1 MNRKLIVRVLGA
13 ILAIEALAM
22 IPAFLV
28 SLYYRDGDTAA
39 LGWSILFTII
49 CGSSMYLIP
58 KTEKSSYLRLKEG
71 FIIVAV
77 GWIMMS
83 AFGAIPFMLSGMFTR
98 FEDAFFEAVSGF
110 TTTGASVFEGFEH
123 YLHGVVFWRATTHW
137 VGGMGV
143 LVLTLALLPK
153 LTGRTAHLVK
163 AESPGPSL
171 SKLVPKTG
179 TTAKILYRIYILLT
193 TLEFLSLLI
202 CGMNPYDAAV
212 HAFATAGTGGFSNYG
227 ASIAAFDSVSVDVVI
242 TVFMFMFGIN
252 FALYYKCLIGE
263 HLKAFWRDEE
273 FRCYLFI
280 ALTFTLLIT
289 LFNLN
294 FYQNELQQSG
304 QSATAGSVFL
314 TSLRYSSFQ
323 LSSIISTTG
332 FVTFDFSRW
341 PTASQ
346 MLLILAMFIGSCAGS
361 TAGGMKVIRVNM
373 LMKLSRRNVLATGR
387 PRKVDVIRI
396 DRKAVDETIVSQVAQ
411 FAVMYAALVFVG
423 AFLVSLDGHFDVLTN
438 ITASLTCVS
447 NVGPGLGA
455 VGPIYNFANYGIWGK
470 TVLSFLMLFGRLELI
485 PMFIL
490 FTRSAWKKY

>member
-1 MNRKLIVRVLGA
+1 MNRKLIIRVLGA

-28 SLYYRDGDTAA
+28 SLFYRDGDTPA
-39 LGWSILFTII
+39 LGWTILLTLSVG
-49 CGSSMYLIP
+49 CGMHLIP
-58 KTEKSSYLRLKEG
+58 KTDRNAYLRLKEG

-77 GWIMMS
+77 GWLLMS
-83 AFGAIPFMLSGMFTR
+83 CFGAFPFLFSGMFTH
-98 FEDAFFEAVSGF
+98 FEDAFFESVSGF
-110 TTTGASVFEGFEH
+110 TTTGASVFEGFDH
-123 YLHGVVFWRATTHW
+123 YMHGVVFWRATTHW
-137 VGGMGV
+137 IGGMGV

-179 TTAKILYRIYILLT
+179 ATAKILYRIYILLT
-193 TLEFLSLLI
+193 TVEFLSLLL
-202 CGMNPYDAAV
+202 CGLSPYDAAV

-227 ASIAAFDSVSVDVVI
+227 ASIAAYDSIAVDIVI
-242 TVFMFMFGIN
+242 TVFMFMFGVN

-263 HLKAFWRDEE
+263 RLKAFWHDEE

-280 ALTFTLLIT
+280 ALSFIALIT
-289 LFNLN
+289 IFNIG
-294 FYQNELQQSG
+294 FYQNELNNAG
-304 QSATAGSVFL
+304 QEASFGSAFL

-323 LSSIISTTG
+323 LSSVISTTG

-341 PTASQ
+341 PAASQ

-361 TAGGMKVIRVNM
+361 TAGGIKVIRMNM
-373 LMKLSRRNVLATGR
+373 LFKLSRRNILSTSR

-396 DRKAVDETIVSQVAQ
+396 DNKAVDESIVSQVAQ
-411 FAVMYAALVFVG
+411 FAVMYVGLVFVG
-423 AFLVSLDGHFDVLTN
+423 AFLVSLDGKYDVITN
-438 ITASLTCVS
+438 LSASLTCVS

-455 VGPIYNFANYGIWGK
+455 VGPVYNFAHYGIWGK
-470 TVLSFLMLFGRLELI
+470 IILSFLMLFGRLELL

>member
-39 LGWSILFTII
+39 IGWSFLLTIAA
-49 CGSSMYLIP
+49 GAAMYLIP
-58 KTEKSSYLRLKEG
+58 KTDRNSYLRLKEG

-77 GWIMMS
+77 GWILMS
-83 AFGAIPFMLSGMFTR
+83 CFGAIPYMLSGMFTR
-98 FEDAFFEAVSGF
+98 FENAFFEAVSGF
-110 TTTGASVFEGFEH
+110 TTTGASVFEGFDN
-123 YLHGVVFWRATTHW
+123 YMHGVVFWRATTHW

-179 TTAKILYRIYILLT
+179 TTAKILYKIYILLT
-193 TLEFLSLLI
+193 SLEFVSLLL
-202 CGMNPYDAAV
+202 CGLDAYDAAV
-212 HAFATAGTGGFSNYG
+212 HTFATAGTGGFSNYG
-227 ASIAAFDSVSVDVVI
+227 ASIAAYNSVAVDVVI
-242 TVFMFMFGIN
+242 TVFMFMFGVN

-263 HLKAFWRDEE
+263 KLKAFWHDEE
-273 FRCYLFI
+273 FRTYLFI
-280 ALTFTLLIT
+280 ALSFILLIT
-289 LFNLN
+289 FFNCS
-294 FYQNELQQSG
+294 FYRGELGADTS
-304 QSATAGSVFL
+304 AGSVFL

-332 FVTFDFSRW
+332 FVTYDFSRW
-341 PTASQ
+341 PAASQ

-361 TAGGMKVIRVNM
+361 TAGGIKVIRVNM
-373 LMKLSRRNVLATGR
+373 LAKMSRRNVLSTGR

-396 DRKAVDETIVSQVAQ
+396 DRKAVDENIVSQVAQ
-411 FAVMYAALVFVG
+411 FAIMYVALVFIG
-423 AFLVSLDGHFDVLTN
+423 AFLVSLDGKFDVLTN
-438 ITASLTCVS
+438 LSASLTCVS

-455 VGPIYNFANYGIWGK
+455 VGPVYNFANYGIWGK
-470 TVLSFLMLFGRLELI
+470 TVLSFLMLFGRLELL

-490 FTRSAWKKY
+490 FTRTAWKKY

>member
-1 MNRKLIVRVLGA
+1 MNRKLIIRVLGA

-39 LGWSILFTII
+39 IGWSFLLTIAA
-49 CGSSMYLIP
+49 GAAMYLIP
-58 KTEKSSYLRLKEG
+58 KTDRNSYLRLKEG

-77 GWIMMS
+77 GWILMS
-83 AFGAIPFMLSGMFTR
+83 CFGAIPYMLSGMFTR
-98 FEDAFFEAVSGF
+98 FENAFFEAVSGF
-110 TTTGASVFEGFEH
+110 TTTGASVFEGFDN
-123 YLHGVVFWRATTHW
+123 YMHGVVFWRATTHW

-179 TTAKILYRIYILLT
+179 TTAKILYKIYILLT
-193 TLEFLSLLI
+193 SLEFVSLLL
-202 CGMNPYDAAV
+202 CGLDAYDAAV
-212 HAFATAGTGGFSNYG
+212 HTFATAGTGGFSNYG
-227 ASIAAFDSVSVDVVI
+227 ASIAAYNSVAVDVVI
-242 TVFMFMFGIN
+242 TVFMFMFGVN

-263 HLKAFWRDEE
+263 RLKAFWHDEE
-273 FRCYLFI
+273 FRTYLFI
-280 ALTFTLLIT
+280 ALSFILLIT
-289 LFNLN
+289 FFNCS
-294 FYQNELQQSG
+294 FYRGELGADTS
-304 QSATAGSVFL
+304 AGSVFL

-332 FVTFDFSRW
+332 FVTYDFSRW
-341 PTASQ
+341 PAASQ

-361 TAGGMKVIRVNM
+361 TAGGIKVIRVNM
-373 LMKLSRRNVLATGR
+373 LAKMSRRNVLSTGR

-396 DRKAVDETIVSQVAQ
+396 DRKAVDENIVSQVAQ
-411 FAVMYAALVFVG
+411 FAIMYVALVFIG
-423 AFLVSLDGHFDVLTN
+423 AFLVSLDGKFDVLTN
-438 ITASLTCVS
+438 LSASLTCVS

-455 VGPIYNFANYGIWGK
+455 VGPVYNFANYGIWGK
-470 TVLSFLMLFGRLELI
+470 TVLSFLMLFGRLELL

-490 FTRSAWKKY
+490 FTRTAWKKY

>member
-1 MNRKLIVRVLGA
+1 MNRKLIIRVLGA

-39 LGWSILFTII
+39 IGWSFLLTIAA
-49 CGSSMYLIP
+49 GAAMYLIP
-58 KTEKSSYLRLKEG
+58 KTDRNSYLRLKEG

-77 GWIMMS
+77 GWILMS
-83 AFGAIPFMLSGMFTR
+83 CFGAIPYMLSGMFTR
-98 FEDAFFEAVSGF
+98 FENAFFEAVSGF
-110 TTTGASVFEGFEH
+110 TTTGASVFEGFDN
-123 YLHGVVFWRATTHW
+123 YMHGVVFWRATTHW

-179 TTAKILYRIYILLT
+179 TTAKILYKIYILLT
-193 TLEFLSLLI
+193 SLEFVSLLL
-202 CGMNPYDAAV
+202 CGLDAYDAAV
-212 HAFATAGTGGFSNYG
+212 HTFATAGTGGFSNYG
-227 ASIAAFDSVSVDVVI
+227 ASIAAYNSVAVDVVI
-242 TVFMFMFGIN
+242 TVFMFMFGVN

-263 HLKAFWRDEE
+263 KLKAFWHDEE
-273 FRCYLFI
+273 FRTYLFI
-280 ALTFTLLIT
+280 ALSFILLIT
-289 LFNLN
+289 FFNCS
-294 FYQNELQQSG
+294 FYRGELGADAS
-304 QSATAGSVFL
+304 AGSVFL

-332 FVTFDFSRW
+332 FVTYDFSRW
-341 PTASQ
+341 PAASQ

-361 TAGGMKVIRVNM
+361 TAGGIKVIRVNM
-373 LMKLSRRNVLATGR
+373 LAKMSRRNVLSTGR

-396 DRKAVDETIVSQVAQ
+396 DRKAVDENIVSQVAQ
-411 FAVMYAALVFVG
+411 FAIMYVALVFIG
-423 AFLVSLDGHFDVLTN
+423 AFLVSLDGKFDVLTN
-438 ITASLTCVS
+438 LSASLTCVS

-455 VGPIYNFANYGIWGK
+455 VGPVYNFANYGIWGK
-470 TVLSFLMLFGRLELI
+470 TVLSFLMLFGRLELL

-490 FTRSAWKKY
+490 FTRTAWKKY

>member
-1 MNRKLIVRVLGA
+1 MNRKLIIRILGA

-39 LGWSILFTII
+39 LGWSFLLTII
-49 CGSSMYLIP
+49 SGGTMYLIP
-58 KTEKSSYLRLKEG
+58 KTEKNSYLRLKEG

-77 GWIMMS
+77 GWVLMS
-83 AFGAIPFMLSGMFTR
+83 CFGAVPYMLSGMFLR

-110 TTTGASVFEGFEH
+110 TTTGASVFEGFDH
-123 YLHGVVFWRATTHW
+123 YMHGVVFWRATTHW
-137 VGGMGV
+137 IGGMGV

-179 TTAKILYRIYILLT
+179 TTAKILYKIYILLT
-193 TLEFLSLLI
+193 TLEFIFLLL
-202 CGMNPYDAAV
+202 CGLDAYDAAV
-212 HAFATAGTGGFSNYG
+212 HTFATAGTGGFSNYG
-227 ASIAAFDSVSVDVVI
+227 ASIAAYNSVAVDVVI
-242 TVFMFMFGIN
+242 TVFMFMFGVN

-263 HLKAFWRDEE
+263 KLKAFWRDEE
-273 FRCYLFI
+273 FRTYLFI
-280 ALTFTLLIT
+280 ALTFILLIT
-289 LFNLN
+289 FFNCS
-294 FYQNELQQSG
+294 FYRNELGAEAS
-304 QSATAGSVFL
+304 SGSVFL

-341 PTASQ
+341 PAASQ

-361 TAGGMKVIRVNM
+361 TAGGIKVIRINM
-373 LMKLSRRNVLATGR
+373 LVKMSRRNVLSTGR

-396 DRKAVDETIVSQVAQ
+396 DHKAVDENIVSQVAQ
-411 FAVMYAALVFVG
+411 FAIMYVALVFVG
-423 AFLVSLDGHFDVLTN
+423 AFLVSLDGKFDVLTN
-438 ITASLTCVS
+438 LTASLTCVS
-447 NVGPGLGA
+447 NVGPGLGE
-455 VGPIYNFANYGIWGK
+455 VGPVFNFARYGIFGK
-470 TVLSFLMLFGRLELI
+470 AVLSFLMLFGRLELL

>member
-1 MNRKLIVRVLGA
+1 MNRKLIIRVLGA

-39 LGWSILFTII
+39 IGWSFLLTIAA
-49 CGSSMYLIP
+49 GAAMYLIP
-58 KTEKSSYLRLKEG
+58 QTDRNSYLRLKEG

-77 GWIMMS
+77 GWILMS
-83 AFGAIPFMLSGMFTR
+83 CFGAIPYMLSGMFTR
-98 FEDAFFEAVSGF
+98 FENAFFEAVSGF
-110 TTTGASVFEGFEH
+110 TTTGASVFEGFDN
-123 YLHGVVFWRATTHW
+123 YMHGVVFWRATTHW

-179 TTAKILYRIYILLT
+179 TTAKILYKIYILLT
-193 TLEFLSLLI
+193 SLEFVSLLL
-202 CGMNPYDAAV
+202 CGLDAYDAAV
-212 HAFATAGTGGFSNYG
+212 HTFATAGTGGFSNYG
-227 ASIAAFDSVSVDVVI
+227 ASIAAYNSVAVDVVI
-242 TVFMFMFGIN
+242 TVFMFMFGVN

-263 HLKAFWRDEE
+263 RLKAFWHDEE
-273 FRCYLFI
+273 FRTYLFI
-280 ALTFTLLIT
+280 ALSFILLIT
-289 LFNLN
+289 FFNCS
-294 FYQNELQQSG
+294 FYRGELGADTS
-304 QSATAGSVFL
+304 AGSVFL

-332 FVTFDFSRW
+332 FVTYDFSRW
-341 PTASQ
+341 PAASQ

-361 TAGGMKVIRVNM
+361 TAGGIKVIRVNM
-373 LMKLSRRNVLATGR
+373 LAKMSRRNVLSTGR

-396 DRKAVDETIVSQVAQ
+396 DRKAVDENIVSQVAQ
-411 FAVMYAALVFVG
+411 FAIMYVALVFIG
-423 AFLVSLDGHFDVLTN
+423 AFLVSLDGKFDVLTN
-438 ITASLTCVS
+438 LSASLTCVS

-455 VGPIYNFANYGIWGK
+455 VGPVYNFANYGIWGK
-470 TVLSFLMLFGRLELI
+470 TVLSFLMLFGRLELL

-490 FTRSAWKKY
+490 FTRTAWKKY

>member
-39 LGWSILFTII
+39 IGWSFLLTIAA
-49 CGSSMYLIP
+49 GAAMYLIP
-58 KTEKSSYLRLKEG
+58 KTDRNSYLRLKEG

-77 GWIMMS
+77 GWILMS
-83 AFGAIPFMLSGMFTR
+83 CFGAIPYMLSGMFTR
-98 FEDAFFEAVSGF
+98 FENAFFEAVSGF
-110 TTTGASVFEGFEH
+110 TTTGASVFEGFDN
-123 YLHGVVFWRATTHW
+123 YMHGVVFWRATTHW

-179 TTAKILYRIYILLT
+179 TTAKILYKIYILLT
-193 TLEFLSLLI
+193 SLEFVSLLL
-202 CGMNPYDAAV
+202 CGLDAYDAAV
-212 HAFATAGTGGFSNYG
+212 HTFATAGTGGFSNYG
-227 ASIAAFDSVSVDVVI
+227 ASIAAYNSVAVDVVI
-242 TVFMFMFGIN
+242 TVFMFMFGVN

-263 HLKAFWRDEE
+263 KLKAFWHDEE
-273 FRCYLFI
+273 FRTYLFI
-280 ALTFTLLIT
+280 ALSFILLIT
-289 LFNLN
+289 FFNCS
-294 FYQNELQQSG
+294 FYRGELGADAS
-304 QSATAGSVFL
+304 AGSVFL

-332 FVTFDFSRW
+332 FVTYDFSRW
-341 PTASQ
+341 PAASQ

-361 TAGGMKVIRVNM
+361 TAGGIKVIRVNM
-373 LMKLSRRNVLATGR
+373 LAKMSRRNVLSTGR

-396 DRKAVDETIVSQVAQ
+396 DRKAVDENIVSQVAQ
-411 FAVMYAALVFVG
+411 FAIMYVALVFIG
-423 AFLVSLDGHFDVLTN
+423 AFLVSLDGKFDVLTN
-438 ITASLTCVS
+438 LSASLTCVS

-455 VGPIYNFANYGIWGK
+455 VGPVYNFANYGIWGK
-470 TVLSFLMLFGRLELI
+470 TVLSFLMLFGRLELL

-490 FTRSAWKKY
+490 FTRTAWKKY

>member
-1 MNRKLIVRVLGA
+1 MNRKLIIRILGA

-39 LGWSILFTII
+39 LGWSFLLTII
-49 CGSSMYLIP
+49 AGGAMYLIP
-58 KTEKSSYLRLKEG
+58 KTEKNSYLRLKEG

-77 GWIMMS
+77 GWLLMS
-83 AFGAIPFMLSGMFTR
+83 CFGAVPYMLSGMFLH

-110 TTTGASVFEGFEH
+110 TTTGASVFEGFDH
-123 YLHGVVFWRATTHW
+123 YMHGVVFWRATTHW
-137 VGGMGV
+137 IGGMGV

-179 TTAKILYRIYILLT
+179 TTAKILYKIYILLT
-193 TLEFLSLLI
+193 TFEFISLLL
-202 CGMNPYDAAV
+202 CGLDAYDAAV
-212 HAFATAGTGGFSNYG
+212 HTFATAGTGGFSNYG
-227 ASIAAFDSVSVDVVI
+227 ASIAAFNSVAVDVVI
-242 TVFMFMFGIN
+242 TVFMFMFGVN

-263 HLKAFWRDEE
+263 KLKAFWRDEE
-273 FRCYLFI
+273 FRTYLFI
-280 ALTFTLLIT
+280 ALTFILLIT
-289 LFNLN
+289 LFNCS
-294 FYQNELQQSG
+294 FYRNELGTEASP
-304 QSATAGSVFL
+304 GSVFL

-341 PTASQ
+341 PAASQ

-361 TAGGMKVIRVNM
+361 TAGGIKVIRINM
-373 LMKLSRRNVLATGR
+373 LVKMSRRNVLSTGR

-396 DRKAVDETIVSQVAQ
+396 D
-411 FAVMYAALVFVG
+411 
-423 AFLVSLDGHFDVLTN
+423 H
-438 ITASLTCVS
+438 
-447 NVGPGLGA
+447 NV
-455 VGPIYNFANYGIWGK
+455 
-470 TVLSFLMLFGRLELI
+470 
-485 PMFIL
+485 
-490 FTRSAWKKY
+490 

>member
-1 MNRKLIVRVLGA
+1 MNRKLIIRVLGA

-39 LGWSILFTII
+39 IGWSFLLTIAA
-49 CGSSMYLIP
+49 GAAMYLIP
-58 KTEKSSYLRLKEG
+58 KTDRNSYLRLKEG

-77 GWIMMS
+77 GWILMS
-83 AFGAIPFMLSGMFTR
+83 CFGAIPYMLSGMFTR
-98 FEDAFFEAVSGF
+98 FENAFFEAVSGF
-110 TTTGASVFEGFEH
+110 TTTGASVFEGFDN
-123 YLHGVVFWRATTHW
+123 YMHGVVFWRATTHW

-179 TTAKILYRIYILLT
+179 TTAKILYKIYILLT
-193 TLEFLSLLI
+193 SLEFVSLLL
-202 CGMNPYDAAV
+202 CGLDAYDAAV
-212 HAFATAGTGGFSNYG
+212 HTFATAGTGGFSNYG
-227 ASIAAFDSVSVDVVI
+227 ASIAAYNSVAVDVVI
-242 TVFMFMFGIN
+242 TVFMFMFGVN

-263 HLKAFWRDEE
+263 KLKAFWHDEE
-273 FRCYLFI
+273 FRTYLFI
-280 ALTFTLLIT
+280 ALSFILLIT
-289 LFNLN
+289 FFNCS
-294 FYQNELQQSG
+294 FYRGELGAEAS
-304 QSATAGSVFL
+304 AGSVFL

-332 FVTFDFSRW
+332 FVTYDFSRW
-341 PTASQ
+341 PAASQ

-361 TAGGMKVIRVNM
+361 TAGGIKVIRVNM
-373 LMKLSRRNVLATGR
+373 LAKMSRRNVLSTGR

-396 DRKAVDETIVSQVAQ
+396 DRKAVDENIVSQVAQ
-411 FAVMYAALVFVG
+411 FAIMYVALVFIG
-423 AFLVSLDGHFDVLTN
+423 AFLVSLDGKFDVLTN
-438 ITASLTCVS
+438 LSASLTCVS

-455 VGPIYNFANYGIWGK
+455 VGPVYNFANYGIWGK
-470 TVLSFLMLFGRLELI
+470 TVLSFLMLFGRLELL

-490 FTRSAWKKY
+490 FTRTAWKKY

>member
-1 MNRKLIVRVLGA
+1 MNRKLIIRVLGA

-28 SLYYRDGDTAA
+28 SLYYHDGDTAA
-39 LGWSILFTII
+39 IGWSFLLTISV
-49 CGSSMYLIP
+49 GAAMYLIP
-58 KTEKSSYLRLKEG
+58 KTDRNSYLRLKEG

-77 GWIMMS
+77 GWILMS
-83 AFGAIPFMLSGMFTR
+83 CFGAIPYMLSGMFTR
-98 FEDAFFEAVSGF
+98 FENAFFEAVSGF
-110 TTTGASVFEGFEH
+110 TTTGASVFEGFDN
-123 YLHGVVFWRATTHW
+123 YMHGVVFWRATTHW

-179 TTAKILYRIYILLT
+179 TTAKILYKIYILLT
-193 TLEFLSLLI
+193 SLEFVSLLL
-202 CGMNPYDAAV
+202 CGLDAYDAAV
-212 HAFATAGTGGFSNYG
+212 HTFATAGTGGFSNYG
-227 ASIAAFDSVSVDVVI
+227 ASIAAYNSVAVDVVI
-242 TVFMFMFGIN
+242 TVFMFMFGVN

-263 HLKAFWRDEE
+263 KLKAFWHDEE
-273 FRCYLFI
+273 FRTYLFI
-280 ALTFTLLIT
+280 ALSFIFLIT
-289 LFNLN
+289 FFNCS
-294 FYQNELQQSG
+294 FYRGELGAEAS
-304 QSATAGSVFL
+304 AGSVFL

-332 FVTFDFSRW
+332 FVTYDFSRW
-341 PTASQ
+341 PAASQ

-361 TAGGMKVIRVNM
+361 TAGGIKVVRVNM
-373 LMKLSRRNVLATGR
+373 LAKMSRRNVLSTGR

-396 DRKAVDETIVSQVAQ
+396 DRKAVDENIVSQVAQ
-411 FAVMYAALVFVG
+411 FAIMYVALVFIG
-423 AFLVSLDGHFDVLTN
+423 AFLVSLDGKYDVLTN
-438 ITASLTCVS
+438 LSASLTCVS

-455 VGPIYNFANYGIWGK
+455 VGPVYNFANYGIWGK
-470 TVLSFLMLFGRLELI
+470 TVLSFLMLFGRLELL

-490 FTRSAWKKY
+490 FTRTAWKKY

>member
-1 MNRKLIVRVLGA
+1 MNRKLIIRVLGA

-28 SLYYRDGDTAA
+28 SLYYKDGDTAA
-39 LGWSILFTII
+39 LGWSILLTIV
-49 CGSSMYLIP
+49 CGSAMYLIP
-58 KTEKSSYLRLKEG
+58 KTEKGSYLRLKEG
-71 FIIVAV
+71 FLIVAV
-77 GWIMMS
+77 GWILMS
-83 AFGAIPFMLSGMFTR
+83 VFGAVPFMLSGMFNH

-123 YLHGVVFWRATTHW
+123 YMHGVVFWRATTHW
-137 VGGMGV
+137 IGGMGV

-193 TLEFLSLLI
+193 ALEFVSLLL

-212 HAFATAGTGGFSNYG
+212 HSFATAGTGGFSNYG
-227 ASIAAFDSVSVDVVI
+227 ASIAAFDSVAVDIVI
-242 TVFMFMFGIN
+242 TLFMFMFGVN

-273 FRCYLFI
+273 FRCFLFI

-289 LFNLN
+289 FFNLN
-294 FYQNELQQSG
+294 FYQNELLQAG
-304 QSATAGSVFL
+304 QSATVGSAFL

-341 PTASQ
+341 PAASQ

-373 LMKLSRRNVLATGR
+373 LVKLSRRNVLATGR

-411 FAVMYAALVFVG
+411 FAVMYVALVFIG
-423 AFLVSLDGHFDVLTN
+423 AFMVSLDGHFDVLTN

-447 NVGPGLGA
+447 NVGPGLGD
-455 VGPIYNFANYGIWGK
+455 VGPIFNFAKYGIWGK
-470 TVLSFLMLFGRLELI
+470 TVLSFLMLFGRLELL